1 MKLTSFCNFR
11 NLSLLKRFLFNTGK
25 QFLGVMYDIGTII
38 VVAPPSI
45 KIHLTLK
52 FIPNKES
59 KLCVDLSILFYTEA
73 TNEMLPLCLPSTC
86 LASEPYFRMVILN
99 YFFYFQCF
107 SFHAHVLTSFYY
119 S

>member
-38 VVAPPSI
+38 VVEPPSI

-52 FIPNKES
+52 FIPNKE
-59 KLCVDLSILFYTEA
+59 
-73 TNEMLPLCLPSTC
+73 
-86 LASEPYFRMVILN
+86 
-99 YFFYFQCF
+99 
-107 SFHAHVLTSFYY
+107 
-119 S
+119 